1 MEWDPW
7 YLATIEN
14 QEVSLYLCIHPWL
27 PEPTGGQASDLNL
40 PQVPSVS
47 FSSGGRGSVVLLAF
61 LHVVALAYRRVLQ
74 YIQHFIWLMPWRR
87 TFFVWVWSRYLAG
100 ATWARPFSPFLFP
113 SIYMVCW
120 ITCEVDFT
128 WPCLLQLHP
137 RLVSC
142 SKTNKWSS
150 EFMNERATIIK
161 KAIPFLFFDSSLA
174 VWNMD

>member
-1 MEWDPW
+1 MF
-7 YLATIEN
+7 I
-14 QEVSLYLCIHPWL
+14 LCIRKIRRREGEGRWLARGPWFC
-27 PEPTGGQASDLNL
+27 S
-40 PQVPSVS
+40 
-47 FSSGGRGSVVLLAF
+47 SSGLPSCRSLSLSKGLAI
-61 LHVVALAYRRVLQ
+61 HT
-74 YIQHFIWLMPWRR
+74 IQHFLWLMPWRR

-100 ATWARPFSPFLFP
+100 ATWARPFSPFWFP

>member
-1 MEWDPW
+1 MSRQIPR
-7 YLATIEN
+7 
-14 QEVSLYLCIHPWL
+14 
-27 PEPTGGQASDLNL
+27 PTHGQASDLHL

-74 YIQHFIWLMPWRR
+74 YIQHFLWLMPWRR

-161 KAIPFLFFDSSLA
+161 KARPFLFFDSSLA